1 MAMRR
6 RAESERRDQLHGWV
20 APGFEPVWQAFA
32 DNFAQRGELGAACAV
47 YRHGEPVVDLWG
59 GLRDRGLPWRQDT
72 LVLVFSVT
80 KGMTATALAV
90 AHARGLLDYD
100 RPVAAY
106 WPEFAEAGKE
116 AITVRQVLAHQA
128 GLATI
133 DQRLRLGDLA
143 DQDRLAALIA
153 RQRPQWPPGT
163 RQGYHYLTSGWIAAE
178 LIARTDPAG
187 RTLGRLFAD
196 EVAAPLGLDFHLG
209 LPPEV
214 PDERVARIK
223 AFHGLRLLLH
233 PRTMPPGM
241 LLAFAMPWSLTAR
254 TLGNPRLA
262 SPGAFDRPE
271 LRRIQI
277 PAAGGIGT
285 VRAVARCFG
294 ELATGARTLGLTDRT
309 LNELTTAGIP
319 PADGWGDLVWHTDIR
334 YSAGFLKPCPA
345 CPFGSSDHAFGAEG
359 AGGAFG
365 FADPDLGLGYAYAPN
380 RMGFHLFD
388 DPREQTLRTAVYRCL
403 GIQPRTPRRNR

>member
-6 RAESERRDQLHGWV
+6 RAETMPRDQLHGWV
-20 APGFEPVWQAFA
+20 APGFEPVQQAFA

-106 WPEFAEAGKE
+106 WPEFVEAGKA

-133 DQRLRLGDLA
+133 DQHLLLVDLA
-143 DQDRLAALIA
+143 NQDRLAALIA

-178 LIARTDPAG
+178 LIRRTDPAG
-187 RTLGRLFAD
+187 RTLGRFFAE
-196 EVAAPLGLDFHLG
+196 EVAAPLGLDFHIG
-209 LPPEV
+209 LPPDV

-241 LLAFAMPWSLTAR
+241 LLAFAAPRSLTAR

-262 SPGAFDRPE
+262 SPGRSTAPSCAASRSRPPAGSAPYAPS
-271 LRRIQI
+271 
-277 PAAGGIGT
+277 PAASESWPPVPGPWGSP
-285 VRAVARCFG
+285 
-294 ELATGARTLGLTDRT
+294 
-309 LNELTTAGIP
+309 TAP
-319 PADGWGDLVWHTDIR
+319 
-334 YSAGFLKPCPA
+334 
-345 CPFGSSDHAFGAEG
+345 
-359 AGGAFG
+359 
-365 FADPDLGLGYAYAPN
+365 
-380 RMGFHLFD
+380 
-388 DPREQTLRTAVYRCL
+388 
-403 GIQPRTPRRNR
+403 

>member
-80 KGMTATALAV
+80 KGMTATALTV

-106 WPEFAEAGKE
+106 WPEFAEAGKQ

-128 GLATI
+128 GLASI

-153 RQRPQWPPGT
+153 GQRPSGLPGPARATTTSPPG
-163 RQGYHYLTSGWIAAE
+163 GS
-178 LIARTDPAG
+178 
-187 RTLGRLFAD
+187 
-196 EVAAPLGLDFHLG
+196 
-209 LPPEV
+209 PP
-214 PDERVARIK
+214 
-223 AFHGLRLLLH
+223 
-233 PRTMPPGM
+233 
-241 LLAFAMPWSLTAR
+241 S
-254 TLGNPRLA
+254 
-262 SPGAFDRPE
+262 
-271 LRRIQI
+271 
-277 PAAGGIGT
+277 
-285 VRAVARCFG
+285 
-294 ELATGARTLGLTDRT
+294 
-309 LNELTTAGIP
+309 
-319 PADGWGDLVWHTDIR
+319 
-334 YSAGFLKPCPA
+334 
-345 CPFGSSDHAFGAEG
+345 
-359 AGGAFG
+359 
-365 FADPDLGLGYAYAPN
+365 
-380 RMGFHLFD
+380 
-388 DPREQTLRTAVYRCL
+388 
-403 GIQPRTPRRNR
+403 

>member
-1 MAMRR
+1 MHR
-6 RAESERRDQLHGWV
+6 RAETMPRDQLHGWV
-20 APGFEPVWQAFA
+20 APGFEPVRQTFA
-32 DNFAQRGELGAACAV
+32 DNFAQRGELGAACAA

-100 RPVAAY
+100 RPVAGY
-106 WPEFAEAGKE
+106 WPEFAEAGKA

-133 DQRLRLGDLA
+133 DQRLRLVDLA

-178 LIARTDPAG
+178 LIRRTDPAG
-187 RTLGRLFAD
+187 RTLGRFFGD
-196 EVAAPLGLDFHLG
+196 EVAAPLGLDFHIA
-209 LPPEV
+209 LPPDV

-241 LLAFAMPWSLTAR
+241 LLAFANPRSLTAR
-254 TLGNPRLA
+254 TLGNPRLT

-309 LNELTTAGIP
+309 LNELTTPGGP

-334 YSAGFLKPCPA
+334 FSAGFLKPCPA
-345 CPFGSSDHAFGAEG
+345 CPFGSSDRAFGAEG
-359 AGGAFG
+359 AGGSFG

-403 GIQPRTPRRNR
+403 GTQPRTPRRNR

>member
-1 MAMRR
+1 MSRPAETMRS
-6 RAESERRDQLHGWV
+6 AQIHGWV
-20 APGFEPVWQAFA
+20 SPGFEPVQETFA
-32 DNFAQRGELGAACAV
+32 DNFTQRGELGAACAV

-59 GLRDRGLPWRQDT
+59 GLRDRELPWQEDT

-100 RPVAAY
+100 TPVAAY
-106 WPEFAEAGKE
+106 WPQFAEAGKE
-116 AITVRQVLAHQA
+116 AITVRHVLAHQA

-133 DQRLRLGDLA
+133 DHRLRLVDLA

-153 RQRPQWPPGT
+153 RQRPQWAPGS

-178 LIARTDPAG
+178 LIARTDPAR
-187 RTLGRLFAD
+187 RTLGRFFGD
-196 EVAAPLGLDFHLG
+196 EIAAPLGLDFHIG
-209 LPPEV
+209 LPPDV

-223 AFHGLRLLLH
+223 AFHGTQLLLH
-233 PRTMPPGM
+233 PRTMPLRM
-241 LLAFAMPWSLTAR
+241 LLAYASPWSLTAR
-254 TLGNPRLA
+254 TFGNPRLT

-271 LRRIQI
+271 LRRIEI
-277 PAAGGIGT
+277 PAASGIGT

-294 ELATGARTLGLTDRT
+294 ELATGARTLGLTNRT
-309 LNELTTAGIP
+309 LSELTAAGAP
-319 PADGWGDLVWHTDIR
+319 PTGGWGDLIWHTDIR

-345 CPFGSSDHAFGAEG
+345 CRFGSSDGAFGAEG

-365 FADPDLGLGYAYAPN
+365 FADPDLRLGYAYAPN
-380 RMGFHLFD
+380 KMGFHIVN
-388 DPREQTLRTAVYRCL
+388 DPREQALRTAVYRCL
-403 GIQPRTPRRNR
+403 GTQPRRPRRNG

>member
-1 MAMRR
+1 
-6 RAESERRDQLHGWV
+6 V
-20 APGFEPVWQAFA
+20 APGFEPVRQTFA
-32 DNFAQRGELGAACAV
+32 DNFAQRGELGAACAA

-59 GLRDRGLPWRQDT
+59 GLRDRGLPWCQDT

-100 RPVAAY
+100 TPVAAY
-106 WPEFAEAGKE
+106 WPEFAEAGKQ

-133 DQRLRLGDLA
+133 DQRLRLVDLA

-163 RQGYHYLTSGWIAAE
+163 RQGYHHLTSGWIAAE

-187 RTLGRLFAD
+187 RTLGRFFGD
-196 EVAAPLGLDFHLG
+196 EVAAPLGLDFHIG
-209 LPPEV
+209 LPPDV

-223 AFHGLRLLLH
+223 AFHGMRLLLH
-233 PRTMPPGM
+233 PTTMPPGM
-241 LLAFAMPWSLTAR
+241 LLAFATPRSLTAR
-254 TLGNPRLA
+254 TFGNPRLA

-271 LRRIQI
+271 LRRMEI

-309 LNELTTAGIP
+309 LNELTVPGVP

-334 YSAGFLKPCPA
+334 FSAGFLKPSPA
-345 CPFGSSDHAFGAEG
+345 CPFGSSDRAFGAEG
-359 AGGAFG
+359 AGGSFG
-365 FADPDLGLGYAYAPN
+365 FADPDVGLGYAYAPN
-380 RMGFHLFD
+380 RMGFHMFD
-388 DPREQTLRTAVYRCL
+388 DPREQTLRTAFYRCL
-403 GIQPRTPRRNR
+403 GIRPRTPRRNG

>member
-1 MAMRR
+1 
-6 RAESERRDQLHGWV
+6 
-20 APGFEPVWQAFA
+20 
-32 DNFAQRGELGAACAV
+32 
-47 YRHGEPVVDLWG
+47 
-59 GLRDRGLPWRQDT
+59 
-72 LVLVFSVT
+72 
-80 KGMTATALAV
+80 
-90 AHARGLLDYD
+90 
-100 RPVAAY
+100 
-106 WPEFAEAGKE
+106 
-116 AITVRQVLAHQA
+116 
-128 GLATI
+128 
-133 DQRLRLGDLA
+133 
-143 DQDRLAALIA
+143 
-153 RQRPQWPPGT
+153 
-163 RQGYHYLTSGWIAAE
+163 
-178 LIARTDPAG
+178 
-187 RTLGRLFAD
+187 
-196 EVAAPLGLDFHLG
+196 
-209 LPPEV
+209 V

-241 LLAFAMPWSLTAR
+241 LLAFADPRSLTAR

-277 PAAGGIGT
+277 PAASGIGT

-309 LNELTTAGIP
+309 LNELTAAGVP

-345 CPFGSSDHAFGAEG
+345 CPFGSSDRAFGAEG

-380 RMGFHLFD
+380 RMGFHMVD

>member
-20 APGFEPVWQAFA
+20 APGFEPVQQTFA

-72 LVLVFSVT
+72 MVLVFSVT

-100 RPVAAY
+100 IPVADY

-116 AITVRQVLAHQA
+116 AITVRQALAHQA

-133 DQRLRLGDLA
+133 DQRLRLVDLA

-178 LIARTDPAG
+178 LIRRTDPAG
-187 RTLGRLFAD
+187 RTLGRFFND
-196 EVAAPLGLDFHLG
+196 EIATPSVWTSTSGCHPTCPMSGSPASRPSTGCGCCCIPGPCRQGCCWPSRSLVAHRPHLLQPAAG
-209 LPPEV
+209 Q
-214 PDERVARIK
+214 
-223 AFHGLRLLLH
+223 
-233 PRTMPPGM
+233 
-241 LLAFAMPWSLTAR
+241 
-254 TLGNPRLA
+254 
-262 SPGAFDRPE
+262 PGAFDRPE

-277 PAAGGIGT
+277 PAASGIGT

-294 ELATGARTLGLTDRT
+294 SWPPVPGPWGSP
-309 LNELTTAGIP
+309 TAP
-319 PADGWGDLVWHTDIR
+319 
-334 YSAGFLKPCPA
+334 
-345 CPFGSSDHAFGAEG
+345 
-359 AGGAFG
+359 
-365 FADPDLGLGYAYAPN
+365 
-380 RMGFHLFD
+380 
-388 DPREQTLRTAVYRCL
+388 
-403 GIQPRTPRRNR
+403 